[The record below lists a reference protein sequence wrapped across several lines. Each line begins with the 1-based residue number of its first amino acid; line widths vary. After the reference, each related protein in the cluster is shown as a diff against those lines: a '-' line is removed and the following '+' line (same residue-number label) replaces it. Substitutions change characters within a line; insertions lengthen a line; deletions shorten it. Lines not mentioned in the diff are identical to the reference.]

1 MPMKRKPKTDIA
13 KVDEFICVAIAEEG
27 SEAGTLK
34 PAETAGK
41 NKKKNKVEKK
51 GKKQGEKETKGEVVV
66 DEQIKK
72 RNLFADNFKRETY
85 YIHKD
90 LVKAIKKRADKGG
103 KGEKT
108 RIINLAIKKYLAEE
122 AAKT

>member
-1 MPMKRKPKTDIA
+1 MPMKRKPKPTND
-13 KVDEFICVAIAEEG
+13 KVEEFICVPTAEVGNEAIE
-27 SEAGTLK
+27 LN
-34 PAETAGK
+34 PIETTEKG
-41 NKKKNKVEKK
+41 KKKNKAEKK
-51 GKKQGEKETKGEVVV
+51 GKKQGEQETMERVVI

-72 RNLFADNFKRETY
+72 RSLFADNFKRETY

-108 RIINLAIKKYLAEE
+108 RIINLALKKYLAEE
-122 AAKT
+122 SVTE